1 MKLSHWLIAGGCG
14 ILLGACSQQQLYAT
28 GQQAQRTQC
37 LQSAAQEQQ
46 EECMRKA
53 NMPFEDY
60 QRMRDSAH

>member
-1 MKLSHWLIAGGCG
+1 MV
-14 ILLGACSQQQLYAT
+14 LGACSQQQLYAT

-37 LQSAAQEQQ
+37 LQSATQEQQ